1 MSSNSEPEDLGFE
14 LPAPAKTS
22 RGVIALAIVGVVG
35 GAFAVGYLQHHGG
48 AGSGAQG
55 ARGEVVAPKALQS
68 DQALVL
74 PGVVK
79 ALEETKIFPRTQGYV
94 RKWNVD
100 IGDKVKEG
108 QVLVE

>member
-1 MSSNSEPEDLGFE
+1 MSSQPEDLGFE

-22 RGVIALAIVGVVG
+22 RGVIAVVIAGIVG
-35 GAFAVGYLQHHGG
+35 GAFAIGYVLHHSAGG
-48 AGSGAQG
+48 GDAPVP
-55 ARGEVVAPKALQS
+55 RGEPGGVVARVEVLAPKSLQS

-94 RKWNVD
+94 RKWN
-100 IGDKVKEG
+100 
-108 QVLVE
+108 